1 MSGTNLMPIAG
12 IVRRE
17 SLTDKPIRI
26 GILEDDPDMR
36 GYLATLIRAEPD
48 MELEFASAR
57 LAEARSELA
66 RAVPDLC
73 LVDIRLPDGSGLD
86 FLTEAMRRGAKAL
99 ILTVLG
105 DRSSVLLAFELGA
118 NGYLL
123 KDTAPDQIKA
133 NIRAVISGGVPIS
146 PQAATHVL
154 ALSKGMMSSPGANPA
169 TDSLLTVRES
179 EVLHMFAR
187 GLSYRETAETM
198 GLSVHTVSDH
208 VKAIYSKLGVHS
220 RNEAVYEA
228 VQNGW
233 LEL

>member
-1 MSGTNLMPIAG
+1 MTAK
-12 IVRRE
+12 
-17 SLTDKPIRI
+17 TIRV

-36 GYLATLIRAEPD
+36 GYLATLIRAEAD
-48 MELEFASAR
+48 MTVAFACEKLTDAR
-57 LAEARSELA
+57 VALSKN
-66 RAVPDLC
+66 VPDLC

-86 FLTEAMRRGAKAL
+86 FLTEAMRRGSKAL

-154 ALSKGMMSSPGANPA
+154 ALSRGMASSASASTDTSA
-169 TDSLLTVRES
+169 TYENLLTARES

-187 GLSYRETAETM
+187 GLSYRETAEAM

>member
-1 MSGTNLMPIAG
+1 M
-12 IVRRE
+12 
-17 SLTDKPIRI
+17 TDKSIRI
-26 GILEDDPDMR
+26 GVLEDDPDMR
-36 GYLATLIRAEPD
+36 GYLATLIKGEPD
-48 MELEFASAR
+48 MELVFASGL
-57 LAEARSELA
+57 LAEARKELV
-66 RAVPDLC
+66 RDVPDLC

-86 FLTEAMRRGAKAL
+86 FLTEAMRRGSRAL

-133 NIRAVISGGVPIS
+133 NIRAVIKGGVPIS
-146 PQAATHVL
+146 PQAAAHVL
-154 ALSKGMMSSPGANPA
+154 ALSTGMTKTGNAA
-169 TDSLLTVRES
+169 QGTESLLTARES
-179 EVLHMFAR
+179 EVLNLFAR
-187 GLSYRETAETM
+187 GLSYRETAETLD
-198 GLSVHTVSDH
+198 LSIYTVSDH
-208 VKAIYSKLGVHS
+208 VKAIYAKLGVHS